1 MCSATSSR
9 APHRPSRFVFPTRSA
24 ALLAIASPREALSAC
39 PGFPSPDRGVA
50 ALNLLS
56 WWVRA
61 SGVDEP
67 VACLLSIDEFGLLRA
82 AFLQLYEDDECV
94 CILDVKPLTT
104 G

>member
-1 MCSATSSR
+1 LFSR
-9 APHRPSRFVFPTRSA
+9 LAQPLCLQSRRHARRS
-24 ALLAIASPREALSAC
+24 LLSLV
-39 PGFPSPDRGVA
+39 FPSPDRGVA

-61 SGVDEP
+61 SAVDEP